1 MKEEK
6 NEDGWEEEDLSDDE
20 EEEELSVLED
30 VCELPKL
37 EKLDNHPCWLLA
49 DEEEFVE
56 VEERQVGRPP

>member
-6 NEDGWEEEDLSDDE
+6 NEDGWEEEDLSVAE

-30 VCELPKL
+30 VCEL
-37 EKLDNHPCWLLA
+37 EKLDSHPCWLPA